1 MAELLSI
8 QEVAQITGLHEITI
22 RRYVHSG
29 ELEAVRIGRRIRVRR
44 EAVEGLMKPVRP
56 GPEPD
61 LQNDFYLKESAAV
74 YQVSPDKQ
82 AIETLPEVVGRIALQ
97 LAQLPAQDV
106 SAVTSGL
113 AISTGTMTKL
123 RTIAKEEGTTPQDLA
138 ETAIRR
144 FLRYE
149 ARRRIQREEDAFRT
163 MHAELR
169 AAYPDQYVAVYRG
182 KVADHDP
189 DQLTL
194 LQRVEERYPDAPVLI
209 RQVTPEPE
217 EVYTFRSPRVDEL

>member
-1 MAELLSI
+1 MTA
-8 QEVAQITGLHEITI
+8 
-22 RRYVHSG
+22 
-29 ELEAVRIGRRIRVRR
+29 
-44 EAVEGLMKPVRP
+44 
-56 GPEPD
+56 
-61 LQNDFYLKESAAV
+61 
-74 YQVSPDKQ
+74 
-82 AIETLPEVVGRIALQ
+82 
-97 LAQLPAQDV
+97 
-106 SAVTSGL
+106 GL
-113 AISTGTMTKL
+113 AVSTETMTKL

-149 ARRRIQREEDAFRT
+149 ARRRIQREENAFRA

-182 KVADHDP
+182 QVVDHDP
-189 DQLTL
+189 DQLAL
-194 LQRVEERYPDAPVLI
+194 FRRVEERYPDAPVLI